1 MSAWVQPERHMHR
14 LRQHQSRNH
23 HVHTTVKRS
32 VKRALRLFFLQGWI
46 QYRGH
51 LISTV
56 DRLAAFFHAHGIEF
70 VRGQINAKRHWWYER
85 DSHFHLRRQDG
96 VVHLERQ
103 HLRNRRRDVE
113 DSMQHLARLKLLTF
127 NCQSLG
133 KGIARLQELTEDLRS
148 LGVHVAGL
156 QGTRWRS
163 QEGRSEFPVRG
174 FSGATHY
181 HCYSW
186 GRPST
191 NAMLGVQIL
200 IHSSLLNHAYIH
212 TRFDPPRG
220 QLGRLGA
227 VRIVGRE
234 SGTEMDDL
242 FVCAYAPQET
252 DDVAHRQAFF
262 QALLEII
269 HAVPRRTRIWMLGDF
284 NGHVGADLCSTAVG
298 PLAESVTTN
307 NNGFSTAHVCESAN
321 LALINTFCGGG
332 STCWTPDGRTHHC
345 IDFIAVP
352 TEYKSRVQKCRV
364 NHVLG
369 RRWQLSL
376 VKDHVPVEVSVR
388 LVEPW
393 RLLPSPKKAFRW
405 NKHAVQLALEDS
417 EVGNRFIK
425 DLQSAWLPLRDAL
438 SAVATSEELECHW
451 GQVSAVMHNVA
462 VAHFGM
468 RPQQRS
474 LKLLPS
480 TFEILRQRR
489 AHQDQLLA
497 HFSTWANTAGR
508 FVLAWTFRAWLLVAQ
523 H

>member
-1 MSAWVQPERHMHR
+1 MHR

-51 LISTV
+51 LINTV
-56 DRLAAFFHAHGIEF
+56 DRLAAFFHAHDIEF
-70 VRGQINAKRHWWYER
+70 ERGQINAKRHWWYER

-113 DSMQHLARLKLLTF
+113 DSMQHLATLKLLTY

-227 VRIVGRE
+227 VRIFGRE

-252 DDVAHRQAFF
+252 DDVAHR
-262 QALLEII
+262 
-269 HAVPRRTRIWMLGDF
+269 
-284 NGHVGADLCSTAVG
+284 
-298 PLAESVTTN
+298 
-307 NNGFSTAHVCESAN
+307 
-321 LALINTFCGGG
+321 
-332 STCWTPDGRTHHC
+332 
-345 IDFIAVP
+345 
-352 TEYKSRVQKCRV
+352 
-364 NHVLG
+364 
-369 RRWQLSL
+369 
-376 VKDHVPVEVSVR
+376 
-388 LVEPW
+388 
-393 RLLPSPKKAFRW
+393 
-405 NKHAVQLALEDS
+405 
-417 EVGNRFIK
+417 
-425 DLQSAWLPLRDAL
+425 
-438 SAVATSEELECHW
+438 
-451 GQVSAVMHNVA
+451 
-462 VAHFGM
+462 
-468 RPQQRS
+468 
-474 LKLLPS
+474 
-480 TFEILRQRR
+480 
-489 AHQDQLLA
+489 
-497 HFSTWANTAGR
+497 
-508 FVLAWTFRAWLLVAQ
+508 
-523 H
+523 

>member
-1 MSAWVQPERHMHR
+1 
-14 LRQHQSRNH
+14 
-23 HVHTTVKRS
+23 
-32 VKRALRLFFLQGWI
+32 
-46 QYRGH
+46 
-51 LISTV
+51 
-56 DRLAAFFHAHGIEF
+56 
-70 VRGQINAKRHWWYER
+70 
-85 DSHFHLRRQDG
+85 
-96 VVHLERQ
+96 
-103 HLRNRRRDVE
+103 
-113 DSMQHLARLKLLTF
+113 MQHLATLKLLTY

-262 QALLEII
+262 QALLEIL

-284 NGHVGADLCSTAVG
+284 NGHVGADLCSTTVG

-364 NHVLG
+364 KPCAGKTVATVAG
-369 RRWQLSL
+369 ERPCPCRSL
-376 VKDHVPVEVSVR
+376 C
-388 LVEPW
+388 
-393 RLLPSPKKAFRW
+393 
-405 NKHAVQLALEDS
+405 
-417 EVGNRFIK
+417 
-425 DLQSAWLPLRDAL
+425 AL
-438 SAVATSEELECHW
+438 SWTLASSSISKESISLEQACCSTGIGRLWSWQSFHQGLAVCLAASTPRSW
-451 GQVSAVMHNVA
+451 NVI
-462 VAHFGM
+462 GG
-468 RPQQRS
+468 
-474 LKLLPS
+474 KL
-480 TFEILRQRR
+480 
-489 AHQDQLLA
+489 
-497 HFSTWANTAGR
+497 
-508 FVLAWTFRAWLLVAQ
+508 VL
-523 H
+523 